1 MNSRVVITVATV
13 TFAVLTGVSLAFF
26 LSDNGGP
33 APIAAQENVMVTESS
48 LPEPQSVPESSSS
61 SSSSSTLPQPQS
73 PGYLL
78 REHEGKLGV
87 FVGESSEPEMLFDVY
102 IRYLPEYDRQ
112 QLAEGIYIED
122 YAKLVSLI
130 EDYIS

>member
-1 MNSRVVITVATV
+1 MNSRVVITVASATL
-13 TFAVLTGVSLAFF
+13 AILTGISLAFF
-26 LSDNGGP
+26 LSDNGGS
-33 APIAAQENVMVTESS
+33 APIAAPEKVMAAESS
-48 LPEPQSVPESSSS
+48 LPEPQSAPENPS
-61 SSSSSTLPQPQS
+61 SSSSSTLPQPES

-78 REHEGKLGV
+78 REHDGKLGV

>member
-1 MNSRVVITVATV
+1 MNSRVVITVAAV
-13 TFAVLTGVSLAFF
+13 TLAVLTGISLAFF
-26 LSDNGGP
+26 LSDNGGS
-33 APIAAQENVMVTESS
+33 APIAAPEKVMVTEKS
-48 LPEPQSVPESSSS
+48 LPESQPEPESS
-61 SSSSSTLPQPQS
+61 SSSSSTLPQPET

-78 REHEGKLGV
+78 REHDGKLGV

>member
-1 MNSRVVITVATV
+1 MNTRVVITVVAALLTIAT
-13 TFAVLTGVSLAFF
+13 GISLAYF
-26 LSDNGGP
+26 LPGNRPEASVAFSETSVEKP
-33 APIAAQENVMVTESS
+33 LTEPQPPPPPVQESS
-48 LPEPQSVPESSSS
+48 APSA
-61 SSSSSTLPQPQS
+61 PQPET

-87 FVGESSEPEMLFDVY
+87 FVGDSTEPEMIFDVY

-112 QLAEGIYIED
+112 QLTEGIYIDD
-122 YAKLVSLI
+122 YARLVALI